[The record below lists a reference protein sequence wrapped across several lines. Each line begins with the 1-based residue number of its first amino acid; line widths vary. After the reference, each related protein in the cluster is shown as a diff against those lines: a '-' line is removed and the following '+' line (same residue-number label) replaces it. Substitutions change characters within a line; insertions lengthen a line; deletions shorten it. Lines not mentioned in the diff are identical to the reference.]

1 MIVNVRESALSC
13 AGESS
18 VAQVEAKGEILSA
31 NPATMPIRIAIVGA
45 GGNARELA
53 AIVRDIRRAGHGEL
67 EFAGFVVSDSGAL
80 GPHDSRDQL
89 LGNLDVLRLHPV
101 DALAMGCGEPSTKLR
116 LSAQL
121 SAEFPRLPWPALI
134 HPSALVDRE
143 SVTLGAGVVVCVGA
157 IVTVNVV
164 LGDFSQ
170 LNFGCT
176 VGHEAQIGRGC
187 LINPG
192 ANISGGVVLEDGVL
206 IGTGA
211 QVLQYRRIGKGARV
225 GAGAVVTSD
234 VPPGVTVVGVPARPL
249 ATVKG

>member
-1 MIVNVRESALSC
+1 MSISLP
-13 AGESS
+13 
-18 VAQVEAKGEILSA
+18 AK
-31 NPATMPIRIAIVGA
+31 RIAVVGA
-45 GGNARELA
+45 GGNAREIA
-53 AIVRDIRRAGHGEL
+53 AIVRDVTHTGEGKFNFL
-67 EFAGFVVSDSGAL
+67 GYVVSDLELL
-80 GPHDSRDQL
+80 GPHDNRDKL
-89 LGNLDVLRLHPV
+89 LGDFDCLRSHPV
-101 DALAMGCGEPSTKLR
+101 DALAMGCGEPAAKLR

-121 SAEFPRLPWPALI
+121 CAEYPNLQWPVLV
-134 HPSALVDRE
+134 HPSALIDKPT
-143 SVTLGAGVVVCVGA
+143 VTLGNGVVICVGV

-164 LGDFSQ
+164 IGDFSQ

-211 QVLQYRRIGKGARV
+211 QVLQYLRIGKGARV

-234 VPPGVTVVGVPARPL
+234 VPPGTTVVGVPARP
-249 ATVKG
+249 VGK

>member
-1 MIVNVRESALSC
+1 MSAVFPQVR
-13 AGESS
+13 
-18 VAQVEAKGEILSA
+18 V
-31 NPATMPIRIAIVGA
+31 RIAIVGA
-45 GGNARELA
+45 GGNAREIA
-53 AIVRDIRRAGHGEL
+53 AIVRDSTQAGQRKL
-67 EFAGFVVSDSGAL
+67 DFIGFVVSDLGSI
-80 GPHDSRDQL
+80 GPHDGRDML
-89 LGNLDVLRLHPV
+89 LGDFDCLRSHSV
-101 DALAMGCGEPSTKLR
+101 SALAMGCGEPGAKLR

-121 SAEFPRLPWPALI
+121 CAEFPDLQWPTLI
-134 HPSALVDRE
+134 HPSALIDKD
-143 SVTLGAGVVVCVGA
+143 SAQLGSGVVICVGA

-164 LGDFSQ
+164 VGDFSQ

-176 VGHEAQIGRGC
+176 VGHESQIGRGC

-211 QVLQYRRIGKGARV
+211 QVLQYIRIGKGARV

-249 ATVKG
+249 SG